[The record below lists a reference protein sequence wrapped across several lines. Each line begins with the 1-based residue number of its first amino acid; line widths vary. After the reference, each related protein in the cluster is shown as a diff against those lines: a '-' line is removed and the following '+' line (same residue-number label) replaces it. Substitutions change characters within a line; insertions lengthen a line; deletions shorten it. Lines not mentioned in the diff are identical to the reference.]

1 MSIKDELHSM
11 HNAIEEFK
19 VSFENNFG
27 EKVTVIIGETD
38 ISGDAKVSLP
48 VIEKITLNIL
58 KEDYPQYDQVKFLSY
73 RTRELNYQMHL
84 QAFCLISFIHGHN
97 KSMIARHINKN
108 HASVINA
115 IKSAENYIFCKSS
128 SFLKIHT
135 NILKEVKNYVGISEN
150 NIETQNNTKPSI
162 LSFFPQE

>member
-1 MSIKDELHSM
+1 MSIKEELHSM

-19 VSFENNFG
+19 VSFENNFS

-38 ISGDAKVSLP
+38 ISGDAKISLS

-73 RTRELNYQMHL
+73 RTREINYQMHL
-84 QAFCLISFIHGHN
+84 QAFCLISYIYGHN
-97 KSMIARHINKN
+97 KSMVARHIHRN

-115 IKSAENYIFCKSS
+115 IRSAENYIFCKSS
-128 SFLKIHT
+128 TFLKVHT
-135 NILKEVKNYVGISEN
+135 KILKEIKNYVGISEN
-150 NIETQNNTKPSI
+150 NIKTQDNTKPSI
-162 LSFFPQE
+162 HAFFPEE